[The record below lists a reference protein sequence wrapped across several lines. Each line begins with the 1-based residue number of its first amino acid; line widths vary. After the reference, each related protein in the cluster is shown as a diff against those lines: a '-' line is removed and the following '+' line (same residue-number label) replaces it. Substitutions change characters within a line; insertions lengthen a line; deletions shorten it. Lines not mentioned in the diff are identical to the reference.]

1 MSLLFGPKKQ
11 NGNWPKFSNVQEKE
25 LGEVFSDNLIEGLR
39 RIKAE
44 YSYQVERPTTIKNLI
59 GNAGAV
65 EKANKRLE
73 IALQS
78 ITKVRGLP
86 CIAYS
91 GIYEAIR
98 RDLPECKKWEGKAK
112 KQKKG
117 RPKDLLKRWAEGEV
131 AALFKS
137 FKIDYN
143 LRSDHEDAR
152 NPKETQANLAVRAVL
167 GVPRTMRVS
176 HLKPAPKIR

>member
-11 NGNWPKFSNVQEKE
+11 NGHWPKFSNVQEKE

-44 YSYQVERPTTIKNLI
+44 YSYQFERPTKKLV
-59 GNAGAV
+59 GDARAV
-65 EKANKRLE
+65 EKANKYLK

-78 ITKVRGLP
+78 IDKVTGLP
-86 CIAYS
+86 RLAYG
-91 GIYEAIR
+91 GIWLAISQ
-98 RDLPECKKWEGKAK
+98 DLPECEKWGGKIK
-112 KQKKG
+112 RQQRG
-117 RPKDLLKRWAEGEV
+117 RPKVGLKRWAEQEV

-167 GVPRTMRVS
+167 GLPRTMRVS

>member
-1 MSLLFGPKKQ
+1 MSRLFGPEKQ
-11 NGNWPKFSNVQEKE
+11 DGQWPKFSDVREKE
-25 LGEVFSDNLIEGLR
+25 LGEVFFSDDLIEELR

-44 YSYQVERPTTIKNLI
+44 YSYQFERPIKKLV
-59 GNAGAV
+59 GDAGAV
-65 EKANKRLE
+65 EKANKHLK

-78 ITKVRGLP
+78 IGKVTGLP

-98 RDLPECKKWEGKAK
+98 RDLPECKKWEDMIK

-117 RPKDLLKRWAEGEV
+117 RPKDLLKRWAEQEV

-152 NPKETQANLAVRAVL
+152 NPKETPANLAVRAVL
-167 GVPRTMRVS
+167 DLPRAMRVS
-176 HLKPAPKIR
+176 HLKPAQKIR